1 MFPLFHLSTFQFFPK
16 QCLHLGVLAE
26 LRAGRIYPPARASTA
41 TQNVEKNLQFLKIK
55 KKRCWRSSSELG
67 RSSFRR
73 MLQLICLF
81 LLQKS
86 LGSLGALFGQ
96 AAPQEV
102 PRQLPRLPFGLPLA
116 SLGCPLASLWT
127 PRGFCLAHNGVPKGA
142 NVLRWG
148 FQVLLKGLLM
158 RSRGVPYG
166 FQEPPKRS

>member
-1 MFPLFHLSTFQFFPK
+1 MFRK
-16 QCLHLGVLAE
+16 QCLHSGVLAE
-26 LRAGRIYPPARASTA
+26 LRAGKILWPPRAPPD
-41 TQNVEKNLQFLKIK
+41 TQNIK
-55 KKRCWRSSSELG
+55 KQGVFKHFQKKWCWRSSFEVPRG
-67 RSSFRR
+67 SFRR